1 MDSDLLTLRDNH
13 VPLPKPVR
21 DMPAV
26 EVHDNDIERAIRILG
41 KATGRLGIFRA
52 LKMRKMNPSTQARA
66 RRKAVEAAS
75 RRRRLLAKKGK

>member
-1 MDSDLLTLRDNH
+1 MLTQRDNH

-21 DMPAV
+21 DLPAV

-52 LKMRKMNPSTQARA
+52 LKMRKMNPAPAARA
-66 RRKAVEAAS
+66 KRKALEAAS
-75 RRRRLLAKKGK
+75 RRRRLAAKKGKR